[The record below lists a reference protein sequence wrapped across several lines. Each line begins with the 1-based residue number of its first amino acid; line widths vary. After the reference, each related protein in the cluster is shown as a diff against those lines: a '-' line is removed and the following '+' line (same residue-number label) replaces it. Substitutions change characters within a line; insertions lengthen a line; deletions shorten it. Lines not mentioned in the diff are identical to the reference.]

1 MALCCDFSLHSSFQ
15 RLSSASEGMTLN
27 AATLRNLEIL
37 NNQVKV
43 HLACQLMATDCQ
55 NKEVSPVWLINGV
68 HCF

>member
-1 MALCCDFSLHSSFQ
+1 MALFWGCSLHSSFQ

-43 HLACQLMATDCQ
+43 RLACQLMATDCQ
-55 NKEVSPVWLINGV
+55 NKEVRPVQVINGIPQ
-68 HCF
+68 F